1 MSPRPTSRP
10 LRRAARLALTSIAV
24 ALCTGCDVKEE
35 VRAAAR
41 GGAGERPDSLRVLET
56 EIARLR
62 AIAAE
67 KDTLLLDVQETQ
79 LFIDDI
85 DRALTQLARPESA
98 RVAEYAEREL
108 SADDIR
114 TDIRRKV
121 EAIAVRIADSEARAQ
136 ERADRIQRARRTA
149 EGEELVELR
158 RSIERFGEITRQQ
171 QERIVELTGRLQELE
186 AANAELTIDR
196 DRLFDSVATLTQ
208 RSSQAYYVAGTR
220 DELLHARVV
229 TQTDGVR
236 LPGGR
241 RGRALRPAATLRVD
255 AYMPL
260 DRLRDSTITLPDPN
274 AEYEIVSAHDPAF
287 LDSLHGRTSMRGTL
301 RIADPE
307 RFWAQSR
314 FLILVKR

>member
-1 MSPRPTSRP
+1 MTG
-10 LRRAARLALTSIAV
+10 LRRTTVALVV
-24 ALCTGCDVKEE
+24 ALCMGCQLKDEIRDPAV
-35 VRAAAR
+35 
-41 GGAGERPDSLRVLET
+41 GAGDARPDSLRVLET
-56 EIARLR
+56 ELARLR

-98 RVAEYAEREL
+98 RVAEYEERAL

-114 TDIRRKV
+114 TEIRRKV
-121 EAIAVRIADSEARAQ
+121 EAIAVRIAESEARAQ

-149 EGEELVELR
+149 EGEELAELR
-158 RSIERFGEITRQQ
+158 RSIERFGEITRAQ
-171 QERIVELTGRLQELE
+171 QERIVELTTRLHELE

-208 RSSQAYYVAGTR
+208 RSSQAYYIAGTR
-220 DELLHARVV
+220 DQLLRAGVV
-229 TQTDGVR
+229 TLEGGVR

-241 RGRALRPAATLRVD
+241 RGRSLRPAPTLRVD
-255 AYMPL
+255 AYTPL
-260 DRLRDSTITLPDPN
+260 DRLRDSTIALPDAG

-287 LDSLHGRTSMRGTL
+287 LDSLDGRPSLRGTL

-314 FLILVKR
+314 FLILVRK

>member
-1 MSPRPTSRP
+1 M
-10 LRRAARLALTSIAV
+10 RRALYLTASLLLGFTA
-24 ALCTGCDVKEE
+24 GCDVKDS
-35 VRAAAR
+35 VRSAAGSTTR
-41 GGAGERPDSLRVLET
+41 EGPDTLRVLQT

-67 KDTLLLDVQETQ
+67 KDTLLVDVQETQ

-85 DRALTQLARPESA
+85 DRALTQLAQPESA
-98 RVAEYAEREL
+98 RVAEYADRAL
-108 SADDIR
+108 SADDVR
-114 TDIRRKV
+114 AEIRRKV
-121 EAIAVRIADSEARAQ
+121 DAIGARIADTEARAR

-149 EGEELVELR
+149 EGEELAELR
-158 RSIERFGEITRQQ
+158 RSIERFNEITTAQQ
-171 QERIVELTGRLQELE
+171 ARIVELTERLQELE
-186 AANAELTIDR
+186 AANAELTSDR

-220 DELLHARVV
+220 DELLRAGVV
-229 TQTDGVR
+229 TQEGGVR
-236 LPGGR
+236 IIAGAR
-241 RGRALRPAATLRVD
+241 RGRTLRPAATLRVD
-255 AYMPL
+255 AYTAL
-260 DRLRDSTITLPDPN
+260 DRTRDRTIPLPDST

-287 LDSLHGRTSMRGTL
+287 LDSLNGRPSLRGAL

>member
-1 MSPRPTSRP
+1 MTTRSLYLP
-10 LRRAARLALTSIAV
+10 LALLAAV
-24 ALCTGCDVKEE
+24 LCTGCDLKDEI
-35 VRAAAR
+35 RAASPAN
-41 GGAGERPDSLRVLET
+41 AAVRPDSLRVLET
-56 EIARLR
+56 ELARLR

-98 RVAEYAEREL
+98 RVAEYTERAL

-114 TDIRRKV
+114 TEVRRKV
-121 EAIAVRIADSEARAQ
+121 EAIAVRIAESEARAQ

-158 RSIERFGEITRQQ
+158 RSIERFGEITRAQ
-171 QERIVELTGRLQELE
+171 QERIVELTTRLQELE
-186 AANAELTIDR
+186 AVNAELTVDR

-208 RSSQAYYVAGTR
+208 RTSQAYYVAGTR
-220 DELLHARVV
+220 DELLRAGVV
-229 TQTDGVR
+229 TQEGGVR
-236 LPGGR
+236 ILGGTR
-241 RGRALRPAATLRVD
+241 RGRTLRPAPSLRVD
-255 AYMPL
+255 AYTPL
-260 DRLRDSTITLPDPN
+260 DRLRDSSITLPDAS
-274 AEYEIVSAHDPAF
+274 AEYAIVSAHDPAF
-287 LDSLHGRTSMRGTL
+287 LDSLAGRPLRGTL

-314 FLILVKR
+314 FLILVRR